1 MIGVAVFPPDT
12 DDLDKLA
19 AFFDQ
24 VDSTTLSDLE
34 EVNALPERNTA
45 QESELVSVS
54 LRLLKEDVELI
65 KQLAQHEGLPYTTM
79 IRWVLHRFA
88 SSARRAKS

>member
-1 MIGVAVFPPDT
+1 MGLFPPDT
-12 DDLDKLA
+12 NDLDQLA
-19 AFFDQ
+19 LFFDEI
-24 VDSTTLSDLE
+24 DSTTLSDLE
-34 EVNALPERNTA
+34 EVGTLPERNSS
-45 QESELVSVS
+45 QDSELVSVS

-88 SSARRAKS
+88 TSARRAKS

>member
-1 MIGVAVFPPDT
+1 MAVFPPDT